1 MRSAAFMF
9 LFLWMI
15 TSVAG
20 RSTLGAAIAPCAVV
34 TQ

>member
-1 MRSAAFMF
+1 MEIVFRAAFTF

-20 RSTLGAAIAPCAVV
+20 RSTLGAAIPARS
-34 TQ
+34 